1 REDLG
6 ELRALDSREDTDY
19 DVSWIRVAELEVSAV
34 QRFEEPLR
42 SVRLVSKEEVVE
54 IDGDEPSV
62 LEGLERAVEPFD
74 VLLADG
80 GDSFVMHYLHHRA
93 SVNGIELSLGRE
105 RIRPF
110 RSNHHVY
117 WSYGRVYRRH
127 GAFRLRGRVHID
139 PLNSFVHSHTG
150 LHGLLEVARTCV
162 VPFHEAA
169 RYTIGQCMTSL
180 QFEVASRRNVLIPW
194 RTGKPLY
201 FTLKELYLKDRGG
214 LTLDHRPGVY
224 WEVAE
229 IDFQSMYP
237 MIILTRNVSAETVDC
252 ECCAD
257 DGLPVPETGGHTCV
271 RRKGLVPEAIELPLR
286 KRLAYKAAIRE
297 GRGNTEVYRARS
309 DALKWVLVS
318 SFGYLGF
325 RKAKFGSRLAHMAVC
340 AHARSALLRALTV
353 AERLG
358 FEVVHGIVDSL
369 WVRKEG
375 ATEEEYF
382 GLVRS
387 IEEETG
393 LPAALE
399 GIYRWIAFLPSKCS
413 HSRPVN
419 GRYFGFMIDGRAKF
433 RGIEARRSDTPRMV
447 RRMQLEML
455 NVLSRV
461 RATQDL
467 WGAIEDCLAVL
478 RRYERDL
485 VLGRVN
491 LEDLVVTVRL
501 SKDLHEYSN
510 RVRQALAARR
520 LLRMGM
526 EVGAGSSV
534 SYVALEEGSIPY
546 TTVEH
551 QNRTCY
557 SSKFYLNALRRAAW
571 TIISLP
577 LQVARLDG
585 LRPAAGPQHRLE
597 RSGR

>member
-42 SVRLVSKEEVVE
+42 SVRLVSEEEVVE

-93 SVNGIELSLGRE
+93 SVNGIGLSLGRE

-110 RSNHHVY
+110 RRNHHVY

-162 VPFHEAA
+162 VPLHEAA

-180 QFEVASRRNVLIPW
+180 QFEVATRRNVLIPW
-194 RTGKPLY
+194 RTGRPLY

-237 MIILTRNVSAETVDC
+237 MIILTRNVSAETVNC

-286 KRLAYKAAIRE
+286 KRLAYKAVIRE

-340 AHARSALLRALTV
+340 AHARAALLRALGV
-353 AERLG
+353 AERMG

-375 ATEEEYF
+375 ASEEEYR
-382 GLVRS
+382 GLLRR

-399 GIYRWIAFLPSKCS
+399 GVYRWIAFLPSRALPG
-413 HSRPVN
+413 RPVN
-419 GRYFGFMIDGRAKF
+419 GRYFGFMTDGRVKF
-433 RGIEARRSDTPRMV
+433 RGIEARRSDVPQIV

-455 NVLSRV
+455 SVLSRV
-461 RATQDL
+461 RAPEDL
-467 WGAIEDCLAVL
+467 SGAIGECLDLL
-478 RRYERDL
+478 RSYERDL

-491 LEDLVVTVRL
+491 LEDLVMRVRL
-501 SKDLHEYSN
+501 SKDPLEYSSK
-510 RVRQALAARR
+510 VRQAVAART
-520 LLRMGM
+520 LLRRGL
-526 EVGAGSSV
+526 EVGAGCSV
-534 SYVALEEGSIPY
+534 SYVALEEGSVPY
-546 TTVEH
+546 PSTEPPSPA
-551 QNRTCY
+551 CY
-557 SSKFYLNALRRAAW
+557 SSEFYLNALRRAAE
-571 TIISLP
+571 TILSTLMRAP
-577 LQVARLDG
+577 ESFATRRPY
-585 LRPAAGPQHRLE
+585 LRASTTP
-597 RSGR
+597 